1 MYDGFGSLTI
11 CIETE
16 IHASCH
22 RCFDL
27 ARSVDFHAAAAR
39 EIDAKAV
46 SGNSTGLAE
55 LDDTTTWS
63 ARFYGIR
70 FPLTTTITQ
79 MDAPNSFTDTMTKGY
94 YRKFEHRYTFEPIG
108 EDSCRMVDELTIEM
122 PFGRAGVLIYKLLLA
137 QKMQFLMEIR
147 SVRIKAAAESSEWQ
161 KL

>member
-1 MYDGFGSLTI
+1 MTI
-11 CIETE
+11 RVETE
-16 IHASCH
+16 IDAPCQ

-46 SGNSTGLAE
+46 SGRTAGLAE
-55 LDDTTTWS
+55 LGDTTKWS

-79 MDAPNSFTDTMTKGY
+79 MDAPHSFTDTMTKGY
-94 YRKFEHRYTFEPIG
+94 YRKFEHRYAFEPMG
-108 EDSCRMVDELTIEM
+108 EDACRMVDELTIEM
-122 PFGRAGVLIYKLLLA
+122 PFGRAGDLLYKLLLA
-137 QKMQFLMEIR
+137 QKMQFLMEVR
-147 SVRIKAAAESSEWQ
+147 SERIKAAAESSEWQ